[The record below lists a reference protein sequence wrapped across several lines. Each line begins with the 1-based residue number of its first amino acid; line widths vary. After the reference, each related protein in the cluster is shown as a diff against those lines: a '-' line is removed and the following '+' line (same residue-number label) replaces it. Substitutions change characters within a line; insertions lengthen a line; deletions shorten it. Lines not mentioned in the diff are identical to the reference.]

1 MNQPVHPQSSGSP
14 PPRANDEPALHNSVL
29 TRSHEPP
36 RSGDHRW
43 LMIVPLGVVIIAGAA
58 FWAYVQTHPASPL
71 VNRSVLTSP
80 ATPSTSSNG

>member
-1 MNQPVHPQSSGSP
+1 MSQTVQPQTSGSP

-43 LMIVPLGVVIIAGAA
+43 LMIVPLGVVLVAGAA
-58 FWAYVQTHPASPL
+58 FWAYVQTHPEGPL
-71 VNRSVLTSP
+71 VNHAVLTSHTRP
-80 ATPSTSSNG
+80 ATSNG

>member
-1 MNQPVHPQSSGSP
+1 MNPQVQPQASGSP

-43 LMIVPLGVVIIAGAA
+43 LMIVPLGVVLIAGAA
-58 FWAYVQTHPASPL
+58 FWAYVHGHPEGPVVNHAVSNVQPYQTAS
-71 VNRSVLTSP
+71 S
-80 ATPSTSSNG
+80 G